1 MILVRRASAFLN
13 RIRRHLMVWLS
24 SFIIFLILL
33 SGELKSW
40 IGFAKKSIRTRSYDS
55 VSFCSLVAVGILS
68 VLFLSLSFF
77 LSPFI
82 SFSLFLLSGK
92 KKGSN
97 SIFIISFSETTTA
110 ETKQQPNVQEKRKRI
125 KCNPL
130 FIILEKTKQII
141 EFTSRVD
148 SFQISDISRS
158 CLFWSSLL
166 ETVRFEWI
174 QRGLERNIFFSGWNY
189 NWLNFRFVMNTF
201 PIIPVSVCFRFDLNT
216 PLSSLPPCL
225 HP

>member
-1 MILVRRASAFLN
+1 LN
-13 RIRRHLMVWLS
+13 RLRKEIDPDPQLRFCFVLLTGSCRNPLGSLSLSLFFYLLLSLSLS
-24 SFIIFLILL
+24 SFFQ
-33 SGELKSW
+33 E
-40 IGFAKKSIRTRSYDS
+40 
-55 VSFCSLVAVGILS
+55 
-68 VLFLSLSFF
+68 
-77 LSPFI
+77 
-82 SFSLFLLSGK
+82 K

-158 CLFWSSLL
+158 CLF
-166 ETVRFEWI
+166 
-174 QRGLERNIFFSGWNY
+174 
-189 NWLNFRFVMNTF
+189 
-201 PIIPVSVCFRFDLNT
+201 
-216 PLSSLPPCL
+216 
-225 HP
+225 